1 MHTEKTH
8 QFIKLWTQ
16 DPNRFPYQVKQGS
29 IKRDFLSETHKSHGY
44 ICQPTTII
52 NTHGWEF
59 LLPHDVEIVWDG
71 VISPDPSHVKIISGE
86 YYDGMR
92 IASTLTGS
100 GTITFQLNCFFE
112 TDKDHYIMMSGSP
125 NYFVDGVKPMNA
137 LWRSDYYTYGEANFC
152 WKITEPNKVVTF
164 KKGTPIAFIY
174 NYPKDLLESTSISIE
189 NLAENK
195 DLISKIDAY
204 AQKRHKFYEENEDWT
219 WGNFYKKGVGP
230 HDEKYLDSVFKINL
244 MEP

>member
-100 GTITFQLNCFFE
+100 GTITFQLKLFYR
-112 TDKDHYIMMSGSP
+112 HQ
-125 NYFVDGVKPMNA
+125 DG
-137 LWRSDYYTYGEANFC
+137 
-152 WKITEPNKVVTF
+152 I
-164 KKGTPIAFIY
+164 
-174 NYPKDLLESTSISIE
+174 
-189 NLAENK
+189 
-195 DLISKIDAY
+195 
-204 AQKRHKFYEENEDWT
+204 
-219 WGNFYKKGVGP
+219 
-230 HDEKYLDSVFKINL
+230 
-244 MEP
+244 